1 MGLPGKGEGRGFA
14 REFGV
19 HNAKFQAV
27 GGVVSRGIVNLS
39 NGYRA
44 SCHGGACRL
53 DKVRDPFM

>member
-1 MGLPGKGEGRGFA
+1 MRGRGFA